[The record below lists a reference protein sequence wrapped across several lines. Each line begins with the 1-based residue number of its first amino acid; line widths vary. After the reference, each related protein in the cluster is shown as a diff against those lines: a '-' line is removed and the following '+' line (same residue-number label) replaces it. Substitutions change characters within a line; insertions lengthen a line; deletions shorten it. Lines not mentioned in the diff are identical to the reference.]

1 MYKGAIQVKVC
12 EVCGIVEES
21 EQLDNEVEQTRIL
34 HLCENCQN
42 DRRFNPFENE
52 T

>member
-1 MYKGAIQVKVC
+1 MKVC
-12 EVCGIVEES
+12 EVCGSVEET
-21 EQLDNEVEQTRIL
+21 EQGKNEVEHRIL

-42 DRRFNPFENE
+42 DRRYNPFESE